1 MTVSEGNC
9 ADPVQSAHIVDD
21 IVNNLRDNPMFVS
34 DAGGDVKQVSDVIS
48 DKKMD
53 MLRGKR

>member
-1 MTVSEGNC
+1 MRT
-9 ADPVQSAHIVDD
+9 PVQSAHIVDD
-21 IVNNLRDNPMFVS
+21 IVNDLRDNPMFVS